1 MLCGEEIT
9 LTPEGIKPGDEAIAR
24 RRTILVRSLSISEGR
39 ACYLE
44 CDTHDSPSLGIKFEV
59 VQEFGDGH
67 GTLSLAGGSAMGL
80 SATGAWRILTSLGG
94 AAVGDD
100 NSICLIRALHNS
112 N

>member
-1 MLCGEEIT
+1 MGLPSEAGA
-9 LTPEGIKPGDEAIAR
+9 LTD
-24 RRTILVRSLSISEGR
+24 RTDQSEGR

-67 GTLSLAGGSAMGL
+67 GTLSLAGGSAVGL

-94 AAVGDD
+94 AAVGDEPVY
-100 NSICLIRALHNS
+100 A
-112 N
+112 